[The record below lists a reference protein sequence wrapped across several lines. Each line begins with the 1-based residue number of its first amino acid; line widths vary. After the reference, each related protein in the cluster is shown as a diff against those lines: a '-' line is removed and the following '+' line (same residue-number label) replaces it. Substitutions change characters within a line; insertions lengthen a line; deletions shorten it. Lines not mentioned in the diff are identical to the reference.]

1 MAMQTSGKS
10 GRDGLMTAV
19 PLAMLVVF
27 VMFMAGGPTAS
38 LKWMEDILRDLVSWA
53 SSFVS

>member
-1 MAMQTSGKS
+1 
-10 GRDGLMTAV
+10 MTAV

-53 SSFVS
+53 SSFVN